1 MTGGGFFSVDSLRGM
16 WVLLI
21 DDERSSRE
29 LLTDILEHCGALV
42 TAVGSAE
49 SALGV
54 MRHVKPDVLVTSL
67 FHSQRDAK
75 WFIKEVRARK
85 PEDGG
90 VVPAIIITTAEPGS
104 GFEGHLVHPFDPWE
118 LCRLITNI
126 TNTP

>member
-1 MTGGGFFSVDSLRGM
+1 MTGDGFFSVDSLRGM

-42 TAVGSAE
+42 TGVGSAE
-49 SALGV
+49 AALGV

-75 WFIKEVRARK
+75 WLIKEVRARK
-85 PEDGG
+85 PEEGG
-90 VVPAIIITTAEPGS
+90 MIPAIAITGDEPGG
-104 GFEGHLVHPFDPWE
+104 GFEGHLAHPFDPWE

-126 TNTP
+126 TNTA

>member
-1 MTGGGFFSVDSLRGM
+1 MTGDGFFSVDSLRGM

-49 SALGV
+49 AALGV

-67 FHSQRDAK
+67 FHSHRDAK
-75 WFIKEVRARK
+75 WLIKEVRSRK
-85 PEDGG
+85 PEEGG
-90 VVPAIIITTAEPGS
+90 VIPAILITPAAPAP
-104 GFEGHLVHPFDPWE
+104 GFEGHLVHPFDPWD

-126 TNTP
+126 TTTA

>member
-1 MTGGGFFSVDSLRGM
+1 MTGDGFFSVDSLRGM

-21 DDERSSRE
+21 DDERSSRD

-42 TAVGSAE
+42 TAVGSADR
-49 SALGV
+49 ALGV

-67 FHSQRDAK
+67 SHSQRDAK
-75 WFIKEVRARK
+75 WLIKEVRALK

-90 VVPAIIITTAEPGS
+90 VIPAIIIADSEPGA
-104 GFEGHLVHPFDPWE
+104 GFEGHLIPPFDPWE
-118 LCRLITNI
+118 LCRLITDI

>member
-1 MTGGGFFSVDSLRGM
+1 MSGDGFFSVDSLRGT

-49 SALGV
+49 AALGV

-67 FHSQRDAK
+67 FQSHRDAK
-75 WFIKEVRARK
+75 WLIKEVRARK
-85 PEDGG
+85 PEEGG
-90 VVPAIIITTAEPGS
+90 VIPAIVITRAEPAA

-126 TNTP
+126 TITA

>member
-1 MTGGGFFSVDSLRGM
+1 MAGDGFFSVDSLRGM

-29 LLTDILEHCGALV
+29 LLTDILEHCGGLV

-49 SALGV
+49 GALGV
-54 MRHVKPDVLVTSL
+54 MRHVKPDILVVSL

-75 WFIKEVRARK
+75 WLIKEVRALK
-85 PEDGG
+85 PEEGG
-90 VVPAIIITTAEPGS
+90 VIPAIIITGTEPGT
-104 GFEGHLVHPFDPWE
+104 GFEGHLSHPFDPWE

-126 TNTP
+126 TNTA

>member
-1 MTGGGFFSVDSLRGM
+1 MTSDGFFSVDSLRGM

-49 SALGV
+49 AALGV

-75 WFIKEVRARK
+75 WLIKEVRARK
-85 PEDGG
+85 PEEGG
-90 VVPAIIITTAEPGS
+90 VIPAVIISGGEPCG
-104 GFEGHLVHPFDPWE
+104 GFEGHLCHPFDPWQ
-118 LCRLITNI
+118 LCRLITTI
-126 TNTP
+126 TNTA

>member
-1 MTGGGFFSVDSLRGM
+1 MDSLRGM

-42 TAVGSAE
+42 TAVASAE
-49 SALGV
+49 AALGV

-75 WFIKEVRARK
+75 WLIKEVRALK
-85 PEDGG
+85 PEEGG
-90 VVPAIIITTAEPGS
+90 VIPAVTITGGDPCA
-104 GFEGHLVHPFDPWE
+104 GFEGHLIHPFDPWE

-126 TNTP
+126 TNTA

>member
-1 MTGGGFFSVDSLRGM
+1 MTGDGFFSVDSLRGM

-49 SALGV
+49 GALGV

-67 FHSQRDAK
+67 FHSHRDAQ
-75 WFIKEVRARK
+75 WLIKEVRARK
-85 PEDGG
+85 PEEGG
-90 VVPAIIITTAEPGS
+90 VIPAIVISRAEPTA

-126 TNTP
+126 TTTA

>member
-90 VVPAIIITTAEPGS
+90 VVPAIIITTVEPGS

>member
-1 MTGGGFFSVDSLRGM
+1 MTGDGFFSVDSLRGM

-49 SALGV
+49 QALGV

-67 FHSQRDAK
+67 FRSQRDAK
-75 WFIKEVRARK
+75 WLIKEVRARK
-85 PEDGG
+85 PEEGG
-90 VVPAIIITTAEPGS
+90 MIPAIIITASEPAA
-104 GFEGHLVHPFDPWE
+104 GFEGHLIHPFDPWE

-126 TNTP
+126 TTTA

>member
-90 VVPAIIITTAEPGS
+90 VVPAIIITTAEPSS

-126 TNTP
+126 TNTA